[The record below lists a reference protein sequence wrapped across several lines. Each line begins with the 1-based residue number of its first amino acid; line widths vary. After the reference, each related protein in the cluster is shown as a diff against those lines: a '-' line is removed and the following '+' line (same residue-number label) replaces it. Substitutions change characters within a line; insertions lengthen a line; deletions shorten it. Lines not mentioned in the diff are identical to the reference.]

1 MRTKSLV
8 GIILVGIAL
17 IGATAAG
24 AGSAPKADAAQ
35 VDGTT
40 TLNVKLALLDRLG
53 TDALNIGVNS
63 VGGTVRLAGTIDR
76 QKAKDRASTVAMNTR
91 GVRRV
96 ENGIRLGAAVASPGD
111 APAGTADAQVTD
123 AVLETKL
130 SLALIDKMGSDGL
143 RIGTDAAAGV
153 VTLSFDGESNS
164 DSRERAVAIATGTA
178 GVAKVVSI
186 DKTLLQP

>member
-8 GIILVGIAL
+8 GITLVGIAL
-17 IGATAAG
+17 IGATAAR
-24 AGSAPKADAAQ
+24 AGTAAKVDPAQ
-35 VDGTT
+35 LDGTT
-40 TLNVKLALLDRLG
+40 ALNVRLALLDKLG
-53 TDALNIGVNS
+53 TDALQIGVKS

-76 QKAKDRASTVAMNTR
+76 QKAKDRAGSIAMSTR

-96 ENGIRLGAAVASPGD
+96 ENGIRLGAAVASPGG
-111 APAGTADAQVTD
+111 APTGPADAQLTD

-130 SLALIDKMGSDGL
+130 SLALIDKMGNDGL
-143 RIGTDAAAGV
+143 PIGTDAAAGV

-178 GVAKVVSI
+178 GVAKVVSV
-186 DKTLLQP
+186 DKTSP